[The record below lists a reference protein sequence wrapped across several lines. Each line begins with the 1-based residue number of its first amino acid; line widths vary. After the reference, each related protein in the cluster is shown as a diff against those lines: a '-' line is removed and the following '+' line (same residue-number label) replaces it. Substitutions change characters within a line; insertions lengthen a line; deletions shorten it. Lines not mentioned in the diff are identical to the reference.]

1 MISKKTLITRAKRL
15 TFSKMWMN
23 HCDNLESTLSNMLDK
38 IVQDE
43 NSFILAFQRC
53 RNINLR
59 YVMRDVL
66 YLVYETNINSY
77 KHLAWAPWMEAR
89 YLVSTRN
96 ADLENG
102 EDSETTLVRKLEY
115 LDYGDLDQKALGKR
129 DIFQVQDHHG
139 AIHYGFLMILFTEAM
154 ELFDPDLGIPFVK
167 FMQTRY
173 KHADASYAEFKQK
186 QEKANLV
193 FESFEELKNDCEALE
208 SKTEVREAEIQYL
221 VDKLV
226 RFRDKIDE
234 CIDYFK
240 DTKSKVDL
248 KNMLKIK
255 ELIELYTK
263 QECLNRDGEKRL
275 RKLTAKQI
283 QRLLGGVNK
292 RGVFKPMDNDRFKKL
307 VGETKKMWDVL
318 AIRIAELEATMR
330 KRHIVHYG
338 EILAEIRGH
347 FTPEFVRS
355 EWLHEVNETLHTI
368 ITQH

>member
-1 MISKKTLITRAKRL
+1 MISRKTLITRAKRL

-66 YLVYETNINSY
+66 YLVYETKINSY

-102 EDSETTLVRKLEY
+102 EDSETTLVRKIEY

-129 DIFQVQDHHG
+129 DIFQVQDHRG
-139 AIHYGFLMILFTEAM
+139 AIHYGFLIILFTEAM
-154 ELFDPDLGIPFVK
+154 ELFDPDRGIPFVK

-173 KHADASYAEFKQK
+173 KLCQLGYSEFKQK
-186 QEKANLV
+186 QENANLV

-208 SKTEVREAEIQYL
+208 SKGEVREAEIQYL
-221 VDKLV
+221 VDRLV
-226 RFRDKIDE
+226 RLRDKIDE
-234 CIDYFK
+234 CIDYFEA
-240 DTKSKVDL
+240 TQSKVDL
-248 KNMLKIK
+248 KNMHKIK
-255 ELIELYTK
+255 ALIELHTK
-263 QECLNRDGEKRL
+263 RERQNRDGEKKL
-275 RKLTAKQI
+275 QKLTAKQI
-283 QRLLGGVNK
+283 QKYLGGVNK
-292 RGVFKPMDNDRFKKL
+292 NGVFKPMDNERFKNL
-307 VGETKKMWDVL
+307 VEETKRMWNVL
-318 AIRIAELEATMR
+318 AMRTANLEAIMR
-330 KRHIVHYG
+330 ERHRIRYG